1 MRTARE
7 SAVRLL
13 QLMMIASVVLPT
25 ALFAYASWVSYRDIS
40 AVADERILRSL
51 DVMQEQSLKVFE
63 TVDRTFAEVNEIVH
77 GMSDEEIHAAEP
89 RLHQRLASIVATMPQ
104 LHAIVL
110 VGRDGTPL
118 VASTPAAV
126 PDGVNFGDR
135 DYFQAE
141 RQRDAGTFISDMR
154 SPRLPGISSDFFDL
168 SRRLESPDD
177 AFNGVIAVAVRP
189 SYFEDFYALIGQT
202 PGNFFALVRADGA
215 YLARYPVPGDR
226 LRRLSPASMLRTTV
240 GQASTTVCSRS
251 TPRSTAFPAALAFA
265 SSRAFR
271 STPSPA

>member
-1 MRTARE
+1 
-7 SAVRLL
+7 
-13 QLMMIASVVLPT
+13 
-25 ALFAYASWVSYRDIS
+25 
-40 AVADERILRSL
+40 
-51 DVMQEQSLKVFE
+51 
-63 TVDRTFAEVNEIVH
+63 
-77 GMSDEEIHAAEP
+77 
-89 RLHQRLASIVATMPQ
+89 
-104 LHAIVL
+104 
-110 VGRDGTPL
+110 
-118 VASTPAAV
+118 
-126 PDGVNFGDR
+126 
-135 DYFQAE
+135 
-141 RQRDAGTFISDMR
+141 
-154 SPRLPGISSDFFDL
+154 
-168 SRRLESPDD
+168 
-177 AFNGVIAVAVRP
+177 VRP